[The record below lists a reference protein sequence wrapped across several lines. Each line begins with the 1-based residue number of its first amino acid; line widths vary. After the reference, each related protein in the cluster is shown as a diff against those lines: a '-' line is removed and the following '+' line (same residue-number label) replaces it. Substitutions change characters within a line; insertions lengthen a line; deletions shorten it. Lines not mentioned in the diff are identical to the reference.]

1 MVLKNDGV
9 YTEELFGELQE
20 QYRQEYSLQ
29 WAGMYGFNN
38 TYGLAVRREVASRY
52 DLHTYSDLAAV
63 AGQLVFGAEYDF
75 FEREDGYQ
83 GLCEAYGLDFGE
95 TMDLDIGL
103 KYQALDQ
110 EQIDV
115 MAIFTTDGQLSA
127 ADAVVLEDDRQFFPS
142 YLCGNVVRSQVLEE
156 YPELASVLEKLS
168 GTISDGDM
176 AQMNYA
182 VENEKKEPRQAAE
195 EFLRSR
201 DLLE

>member
-1 MVLKNDGV
+1 
-9 YTEELFGELQE
+9 
-20 QYRQEYSLQ
+20 
-29 WAGMYGFNN
+29 
-38 TYGLAVRREVASRY
+38 
-52 DLHTYSDLAAV
+52 
-63 AGQLVFGAEYDF
+63 
-75 FEREDGYQ
+75 
-83 GLCEAYGLDFGE
+83 
-95 TMDLDIGL
+95 
-103 KYQALDQ
+103 
-110 EQIDV
+110 